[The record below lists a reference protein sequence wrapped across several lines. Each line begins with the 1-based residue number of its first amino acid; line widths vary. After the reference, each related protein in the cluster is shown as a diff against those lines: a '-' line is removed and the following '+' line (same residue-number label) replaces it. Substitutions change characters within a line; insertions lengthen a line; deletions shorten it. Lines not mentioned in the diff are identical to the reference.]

1 MIDRLSPRERADL
14 DLALGRGE
22 GWARVIR
29 EHFLYGSRLRLGID
43 EAVSDHRIAMT
54 CGLDPAR
61 LREAIAAAG
70 RFCAQRGL
78 HLLGYPE
85 AGPEGPWQR
94 FMAVG

>member
-14 DLALGRGE
+14 ELAIGRDE
-22 GWARVIR
+22 GWARVLR
-29 EHFLYGSRLRLGID
+29 EHFLSGSRLKLGLD
-43 EAVSDHRIAMT
+43 AAVSDLRIAAT
-54 CGLDPAR
+54 CGLDAAG
-61 LREAIAAAG
+61 LKDAIAAAG

-85 AGPEGPWQR
+85 AEPEGPWQR